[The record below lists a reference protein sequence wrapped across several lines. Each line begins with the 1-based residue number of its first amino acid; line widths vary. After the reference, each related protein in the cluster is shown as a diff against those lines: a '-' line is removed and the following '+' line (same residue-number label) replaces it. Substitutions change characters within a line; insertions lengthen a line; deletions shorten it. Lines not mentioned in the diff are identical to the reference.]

1 MRHQSRSYA
10 LQALYQSEMLQSKSM
25 LHCDRFLEQL
35 ETSDVTKQFARELI
49 EGTLRFRKQI
59 DRSLRRNL
67 DSWKLNRL
75 SFVVRNILRLAAF
88 ELCYHKQS
96 SHQVVINEA
105 IELCKDFVDDSSH
118 GLVNSVLQKL
128 HDEAQNP
135 EKASSEDKKIPLLLL
150 TQKTLSLWKRPPNK
164 FALKVANLF
173 SLLIF
178 LHQMGL
184 SV

>member
-10 LQALYQSEMLQSKSM
+10 VQALYQSEMLQSKSM

-35 ETSDVTKQFARELI
+35 ETTDETKQFARELI
-49 EGTLRFRKQI
+49 DGTLTFRKQI

-67 DSWKLNRL
+67 DRWKLNRL
-75 SFVVRNILRLAAF
+75 NFVVRNILRLAVF
-88 ELCYHKQS
+88 EMCYHKQS

-128 HDEAQNP
+128 YDKIQNP
-135 EKASSEDKKIPLLLL
+135 EKASSEKPDKN
-150 TQKTLSLWKRPPNK
+150 S
-164 FALKVANLF
+164 AVSSESA
-173 SLLIF
+173 F
-178 LHQMGL
+178 LEETTG
-184 SV
+184 

>member
-10 LQALYQSEMLQSKSM
+10 VQALYQSEMLQSKSM

-35 ETSDVTKQFARELI
+35 ETTDETKQFARELI
-49 EGTLRFRKQI
+49 DGTLTFRKQI

-67 DSWKLNRL
+67 DRWKLNRL
-75 SFVVRNILRLAAF
+75 NFVVRNILRLTVF
-88 ELCYHKQS
+88 EMCYHKQS

-128 HDEAQNP
+128 YDEIQNP
-135 EKASSEDKKIPLLLL
+135 EKASSEKPDKN
-150 TQKTLSLWKRPPNK
+150 TAVSSESTSLEETT
-164 FALKVANLF
+164 
-173 SLLIF
+173 
-178 LHQMGL
+178 G
-184 SV
+184 

>member
-10 LQALYQSEMLQSKSM
+10 VQALYQSEMLQSKSM

-35 ETSDVTKQFARELI
+35 ETTDETKQFARELI
-49 EGTLRFRKQI
+49 DGTLTFRKQI

-67 DSWKLNRL
+67 DRWKLNRL
-75 SFVVRNILRLAAF
+75 NFVVRNILRLAVF
-88 ELCYHKQS
+88 EMCYHKQS

-128 HDEAQNP
+128 YDEIQNP
-135 EKASSEDKKIPLLLL
+135 EKPDKNTAVSSES
-150 TQKTLSLWKRPPNK
+150 TSLEETT
-164 FALKVANLF
+164 
-173 SLLIF
+173 
-178 LHQMGL
+178 G
-184 SV
+184 

>member
-10 LQALYQSEMLQSKSM
+10 VQALYQSEMLQSKSM

-35 ETSDVTKQFARELI
+35 ETTDETKQFARELI
-49 EGTLRFRKQI
+49 DGTLTFRKQI

-67 DSWKLNRL
+67 DRWKLNRL
-75 SFVVRNILRLAAF
+75 NFVVRNILRLAVF
-88 ELCYHKQS
+88 EMCYHKQS

-128 HDEAQNP
+128 YDEIQNP
-135 EKASSEDKKIPLLLL
+135 EKASSEKPDKN
-150 TQKTLSLWKRPPNK
+150 TAVSTECTSLEETT
-164 FALKVANLF
+164 
-173 SLLIF
+173 
-178 LHQMGL
+178 G
-184 SV
+184 

>member
-10 LQALYQSEMLQSKSM
+10 VQALYQSEMLQSKSM

-35 ETSDVTKQFARELI
+35 ETTDETKQFARELI
-49 EGTLRFRKQI
+49 DGTLTFRKQI

-67 DSWKLNRL
+67 DRWKLNRL
-75 SFVVRNILRLAAF
+75 NFVVRNILRLAVF
-88 ELCYHKQS
+88 EMCYHKQS

-128 HDEAQNP
+128 YDEIQNP
-135 EKASSEDKKIPLLLL
+135 EKASSEKPDKNSAVSSESA
-150 TQKTLSLWKRPPNK
+150 SLEETT
-164 FALKVANLF
+164 
-173 SLLIF
+173 
-178 LHQMGL
+178 G
-184 SV
+184 

>member
-10 LQALYQSEMLQSKSM
+10 VQALYQSEMLQSKSM

-35 ETSDVTKQFARELI
+35 ETTDETKQFARELI
-49 EGTLRFRKQI
+49 DGTLTFRKQI

-67 DSWKLNRL
+67 DRWKLNRL
-75 SFVVRNILRLAAF
+75 NFVVRNILRLAVF
-88 ELCYHKQS
+88 EMCYHKQS

-128 HDEAQNP
+128 YDEIQNP
-135 EKASSEDKKIPLLLL
+135 VKASSEKPDKN
-150 TQKTLSLWKRPPNK
+150 TSDSSESTSLEETT
-164 FALKVANLF
+164 
-173 SLLIF
+173 
-178 LHQMGL
+178 G
-184 SV
+184 

>member
-10 LQALYQSEMLQSKSM
+10 VQALYQSEMLQSKSM

-35 ETSDVTKQFARELI
+35 ETTDETKQFARELI
-49 EGTLRFRKQI
+49 DGTLTYRKQI

-67 DSWKLNRL
+67 DRWKINRL
-75 SFVVRNILRLAAF
+75 NFVVRNILRLAVF
-88 ELCYHKQS
+88 EMCYHKQS

-128 HDEAQNP
+128 YDEIQNP
-135 EKASSEDKKIPLLLL
+135 EKASSEKPDKNSAVSSESE
-150 TQKTLSLWKRPPNK
+150 SLEETT
-164 FALKVANLF
+164 
-173 SLLIF
+173 
-178 LHQMGL
+178 G
-184 SV
+184 

>member
-10 LQALYQSEMLQSKSM
+10 VQALYQSEMLQSKSM

-35 ETSDVTKQFARELI
+35 ETTDETKQFARELI
-49 EGTLRFRKQI
+49 DGTLTFRKQI

-67 DSWKLNRL
+67 DRWKLNRL
-75 SFVVRNILRLAAF
+75 NFVVRNILRLAVF
-88 ELCYHKQS
+88 EMCYHKQS

-128 HDEAQNP
+128 YDEIQNP
-135 EKASSEDKKIPLLLL
+135 EKPDKN
-150 TQKTLSLWKRPPNK
+150 TAVSTESTSLEETT
-164 FALKVANLF
+164 
-173 SLLIF
+173 
-178 LHQMGL
+178 G
-184 SV
+184 

>member
-10 LQALYQSEMLQSKSM
+10 VQALYQSEMLQSKSM

-35 ETSDVTKQFARELI
+35 ETTDETKQFARELI
-49 EGTLRFRKQI
+49 DGTLTFRKQI

-67 DSWKLNRL
+67 DRWKLNRL
-75 SFVVRNILRLAAF
+75 NFVVRNILRLAVF
-88 ELCYHKQS
+88 EMCYHKQS

-128 HDEAQNP
+128 YDEIQNP
-135 EKASSEDKKIPLLLL
+135 EKVLSEKPDKNTTVSSES
-150 TQKTLSLWKRPPNK
+150 TSLEETT
-164 FALKVANLF
+164 
-173 SLLIF
+173 
-178 LHQMGL
+178 G
-184 SV
+184 

>member
-10 LQALYQSEMLQSKSM
+10 VQALYQSEMLQSKSM

-35 ETSDVTKQFARELI
+35 ETTDETKQFARELI
-49 EGTLRFRKQI
+49 DGTLTYRKQI

-67 DSWKLNRL
+67 DRWKLNRL
-75 SFVVRNILRLAAF
+75 NFVVRNILRLAVF
-88 ELCYHKQS
+88 EMCYHKQS

-128 HDEAQNP
+128 YDEIQNP
-135 EKASSEDKKIPLLLL
+135 EKASSEKSNKN
-150 TQKTLSLWKRPPNK
+150 TTVSSESTSLEETT
-164 FALKVANLF
+164 
-173 SLLIF
+173 
-178 LHQMGL
+178 G
-184 SV
+184 

>member
-10 LQALYQSEMLQSKSM
+10 VQALYQSEMLQSKSM

-35 ETSDVTKQFARELI
+35 ETTDETKQFARELI
-49 EGTLRFRKQI
+49 DGTLTYRKQI

-67 DSWKLNRL
+67 DRWKLNRL
-75 SFVVRNILRLAAF
+75 NFVVRNILRLAVF
-88 ELCYHKQS
+88 EMCYHKQS

-128 HDEAQNP
+128 YDEIQNP
-135 EKASSEDKKIPLLLL
+135 EKASSEKPDKNSAGSIE
-150 TQKTLSLWKRPPNK
+150 TTSLEETT
-164 FALKVANLF
+164 
-173 SLLIF
+173 
-178 LHQMGL
+178 G
-184 SV
+184 

>member
-10 LQALYQSEMLQSKSM
+10 VQALYQSEMLQSKSM

-35 ETSDVTKQFARELI
+35 ETTDETKQFARELI
-49 EGTLRFRKQI
+49 DGTLTFRKQI

-67 DSWKLNRL
+67 DRWKLNRL
-75 SFVVRNILRLAAF
+75 NFVVRNILRLAVF
-88 ELCYHKQS
+88 EMCYHKQS

-128 HDEAQNP
+128 YDEIQNP
-135 EKASSEDKKIPLLLL
+135 EKASSEKPDNN
-150 TQKTLSLWKRPPNK
+150 TAVSSESTS
-164 FALKVANLF
+164 FEETT
-173 SLLIF
+173 
-178 LHQMGL
+178 G
-184 SV
+184 

>member
-10 LQALYQSEMLQSKSM
+10 VQALYQSEMLQSKSM

-35 ETSDVTKQFARELI
+35 ETTDETKQFARELI
-49 EGTLRFRKQI
+49 DGTLTFRKQI

-67 DSWKLNRL
+67 DRWKLNRL
-75 SFVVRNILRLAAF
+75 NFVVRNILRLAVF
-88 ELCYHKQS
+88 EMCYHKQS

-128 HDEAQNP
+128 YDEIQNP
-135 EKASSEDKKIPLLLL
+135 EKASSEK
-150 TQKTLSLWKRPPNK
+150 PNK
-164 FALKVANLF
+164 NSAVSSEST
-173 SLLIF
+173 SLEETT
-178 LHQMGL
+178 G
-184 SV
+184 